1 MAEKTN
7 WALINDPFEF
17 IADAPHHRV
26 DCSFL
31 VYTLGPKIRPAGP
44 LPVGQN
50 YRDTRL

>member
-17 IADAPHHRV
+17 IADAPHHGA
-26 DCSFL
+26 DYSFL
-31 VYTLGPKIRPAGP
+31 TYTLGPKIGPAEPRPA
-44 LPVGQN
+44 GQN

>member
-7 WALINDPFEF
+7 CELIDDPFEF
-17 IADAPHHRV
+17 IADAPHHGA
-26 DCSFL
+26 DYSFL